1 MVVRIERMNMMD
13 GNIKLKIMGEERVV
27 ASGTMLLDLA
37 KDYQDRFQYPIILA
51 KVGNEYHELSEA
63 ILDNDEVIFLDL
75 KERRGNSVY
84 VNALIFLMAYSTCEL
99 FGKDAKVI
107 VKYSID
113 KGIYIETNF
122 DFDEKKCALLKEKMQ
137 EIANKDIA
145 ITKCRVN
152 RTEALEYFEL
162 KKEMSKVNLL
172 KYNVNSHIVLYKMG
186 GMYDYFFSLMPTS
199 TGSLKYFDLKYLNN
213 KGFVLLFPTVYIDG
227 IKEYEH
233 HPKLFEVFKEY
244 QKWADMMKI
253 GNVPALNKIVSTGH
267 VDDIIRIDEMLQSNR
282 LLNIARDVVSKK
294 SNVRII
300 LIAGPSSSGKTT
312 SCRKLSMYLR
322 SFGLEPREISMDDY
336 FIDREKTPKDENGE
350 YDFECLEAIDIKK
363 FDSDVSCLLNG
374 EKVKLQKYNFIKGK
388 SEPGVDE
395 VSLGK
400 DEILIIEGIHALNE
414 SILTSIDRT
423 KKYKVYLSPLTI
435 LNIDIH
441 NRISTTDNRLI
452 RRIVRDNRT
461 RGHKVEDT
469 LKSWRK
475 VRLGEEKHIF
485 PNQDAADATFNTA
498 LIYELGVL
506 KTYVEPLLYSV
517 DRTSPY
523 YEEARRLINVLK
535 TFLPI
540 PSDAVPDDSL
550 LREFIGGSCF
560 K

>member
-1 MVVRIERMNMMD
+1 MD
-13 GNIKLKIMGEERVV
+13 GNIKLKIMGKERVIV
-27 ASGTMLLDLA
+27 RGLSLFDIA
-37 KDYQDRFQYPIILA
+37 KDYQNEFKYPIILA
-51 KVGNEYHELSEA
+51 KIGNQYHELTEL
-63 ILDNDEVIFLDL
+63 ILDTDDITFVDL

-84 VNALIFLMAYSTCEL
+84 VNALIFLMSYATCEL
-99 FGKDAKVI
+99 FGKDAKII

-122 DFDEKKCALLKEKMQ
+122 DLDEKRCSELKSKML
-137 EIANKDIA
+137 EIADKNIT

-152 RTEALEYFEL
+152 RNEAIEYYES

-172 KYNVNSHIVLYKMG
+172 KCTFDSHVTLYKMG
-186 GMYDYFFSLMPTS
+186 GMYDYFFSLMPPT
-199 TGSLKYFDLKYLNN
+199 TGDLRYFDLKFLN
-213 KGFVLLFPTVYIDG
+213 GRGMVLLFPTIYLDG

-233 HPKLFEVFKEY
+233 HPKLFEVFREY
-244 QKWADMMKI
+244 QKWADIMKI
-253 GNVPALNKIVSTGH
+253 GNVPALNKIVSNGRA
-267 VDDIIRIDEMLQSNR
+267 DDIIRIDEMLQSNR
-282 LLNIARDVVSKK
+282 LLNIARDIVSKK
-294 SNVRII
+294 NTVKII

-322 SFGLEPREISMDDY
+322 SFGLEPKEISMDDY
-336 FIDREKTPKDENGE
+336 FIDRDKTPKDENGE
-350 YDFECLEAIDIKK
+350 YDFECLEAIDVKK
-363 FDSDVSCLLNG
+363 FDSDVKKLLNG
-374 EKVKLQKYNFIKGK
+374 EKVKLQKYNFIKGE
-388 SEPGVDE
+388 SEPGTEDVVLGENE
-395 VSLGK
+395 V
-400 DEILIIEGIHALNE
+400 LIIEGIHALNE
-414 SILTSIDRT
+414 KILTSVERNQ
-423 KKYKVYLSPLTI
+423 KYKIYLCPLTI

-441 NRISTTDNRLI
+441 NRISTTDNRLL

-461 RGHKVEDT
+461 RGYKVEDT
-469 LKSWRK
+469 LKVWRK

-485 PNQDAADATFNTA
+485 PNQDSADATFNTA

-517 DRTSPY
+517 SSDSPY

-540 PSDAVPDDSL
+540 PSDAIPDDSI

>member
-1 MVVRIERMNMMD
+1 MD
-13 GNIKLKIMGEERVV
+13 GNIKLKIMGKERVIV
-27 ASGTMLLDLA
+27 RGLSLFDIA
-37 KDYQDRFQYPIILA
+37 KDYQNEFKYPIILA
-51 KVGNEYHELSEA
+51 KIGNQYHELTEP
-63 ILDNDEVIFLDL
+63 ILDTDDITFVDL

-84 VNALIFLMAYSTCEL
+84 VNALIFLMSYAACEL
-99 FGKDAKVI
+99 FGKDAKII

-122 DFDEKKCALLKEKMQ
+122 DLDEKRCSELKSKML
-137 EIANKDIA
+137 EIADKNIT

-152 RTEALEYFEL
+152 RNEAIEYYES

-172 KYNVNSHIVLYKMG
+172 KCTFDSHVTLYKMG
-186 GMYDYFFSLMPTS
+186 GMYDYFFSLMPPT
-199 TGSLKYFDLKYLNN
+199 TGDLRYFDLKFLN
-213 KGFVLLFPTVYIDG
+213 GRGMVLLFPTIYLDG

-233 HPKLFEVFKEY
+233 HPKLFEVFREY
-244 QKWADMMKI
+244 QKWADIMKI
-253 GNVPALNKIVSTGH
+253 GNVPALNKIVSNGRA
-267 VDDIIRIDEMLQSNR
+267 DDIIRIDEMLQSNR
-282 LLNIARDVVSKK
+282 LLNIARDIVSKK
-294 SNVRII
+294 NTVKII

-322 SFGLEPREISMDDY
+322 SFGLEPKEISMDDY
-336 FIDREKTPKDENGE
+336 FIDRDKTPKDENGE
-350 YDFECLEAIDIKK
+350 YDFECLEAIDVKK
-363 FDSDVSCLLNG
+363 FDSDVKKLLNG
-374 EKVKLQKYNFIKGK
+374 EKVKLQKYNFIKGE
-388 SEPGVDE
+388 SEPGTEDVILGENE
-395 VSLGK
+395 V
-400 DEILIIEGIHALNE
+400 LIIEGIHALNE
-414 SILTSIDRT
+414 KILTSVERNQ
-423 KKYKVYLSPLTI
+423 KYKIYLCPLTI

-441 NRISTTDNRLI
+441 NRISTTDNRLL

-461 RGHKVEDT
+461 RGYKVEDT
-469 LKSWRK
+469 LKVWRK

-485 PNQDAADATFNTA
+485 PNQDSADATFNTA

-517 DRTSPY
+517 SSDSPY

-540 PSDAVPDDSL
+540 PSDAIPDDSI

>member
-1 MVVRIERMNMMD
+1 MD
-13 GNIKLKIMGEERVV
+13 GNIKLKIMGKERVIV
-27 ASGTMLLDLA
+27 RGLSLFDIA
-37 KDYQDRFQYPIILA
+37 KDYQNEFKYPIILA
-51 KVGNEYHELSEA
+51 KIGNQYHELTEP
-63 ILDNDEVIFLDL
+63 ILDTDDITFVDL

-84 VNALIFLMAYSTCEL
+84 VNALIFLMSYAACEL
-99 FGKDAKVI
+99 FGKDAKII

-122 DFDEKKCALLKEKMQ
+122 DLDEKRCSELKSKML
-137 EIANKDIA
+137 EIADKNIT

-152 RTEALEYFEL
+152 RNEAIEYYES

-172 KYNVNSHIVLYKMG
+172 KCTFDSHVTLYKMG
-186 GMYDYFFSLMPTS
+186 GMYDYFFSLMPPT
-199 TGSLKYFDLKYLNN
+199 TGDLRYFDLKFLN
-213 KGFVLLFPTVYIDG
+213 GRGMVLLFPTIYLDG

-233 HPKLFEVFKEY
+233 HPKLFEVFREY
-244 QKWADMMKI
+244 QKWADIMKI
-253 GNVPALNKIVSTGH
+253 GNVPALNKIVSNGRA
-267 VDDIIRIDEMLQSNR
+267 DDIIRIDEMLQSNR
-282 LLNIARDVVSKK
+282 LLNIARDIVSKK
-294 SNVRII
+294 NTVKII

-322 SFGLEPREISMDDY
+322 SFGLEPKEISMDDY
-336 FIDREKTPKDENGE
+336 FIDRDKTPKDENGE
-350 YDFECLEAIDIKK
+350 YDFECLEAIDVKK
-363 FDSDVSCLLNG
+363 FDSDVKKLLNG
-374 EKVKLQKYNFIKGK
+374 EKVKLQKYNFIKGE
-388 SEPGVDE
+388 SEPGTEDVVLGENE
-395 VSLGK
+395 V
-400 DEILIIEGIHALNE
+400 LIIEGIHALNE
-414 SILTSIDRT
+414 KILTFVERNQ
-423 KKYKVYLSPLTI
+423 KYKIYLCPLTI

-441 NRISTTDNRLI
+441 NRISTTDNRLL

-461 RGHKVEDT
+461 RGYKVEDT
-469 LKSWRK
+469 LKVWRK

-485 PNQDAADATFNTA
+485 PNQDSADATFNTA

-517 DRTSPY
+517 SSDSPY

-540 PSDAVPDDSL
+540 PSDAIPDDSI